1 LIIFYYKLFKL
12 GVTFPWIYLGMLFST
27 FCWHLEDNYMFSIN
41 YSHVG
46 EGKFW
51 YFVSDENVDIFNK
64 AIRTHYKDI
73 FEKNP
78 NALHDVN
85 L

>member
-1 LIIFYYKLFKL
+1 M
-12 GVTFPWIYLGMLFST
+12 GQLFST
-27 FCWHLEDNYMFSIN
+27 FCWHVEDNFMFSIN

-51 YFVSDENVDIFNK
+51 YFANHQEKKKFEVAAKKVFPE
-64 AIRTHYKDI
+64 I

-78 NALHDVN
+78 NILHNVTLQINPLDLIKHNVIIS
-85 L
+85 